1 MPSASLRDVVE
12 LMTNTRFA
20 EACVMYLEELLNKPQ
35 EETPDKI
42 THVSLVQALFIVSI
56 SPAPRPPCRR
66 RSSTHEQRLAEALQR
81 RPFHAAV
88 RVRVRLVAGQLGA
101 VGRGARLR
109 KRRRY
114 SSWRRSASSASICA
128 ARSTADGDTAAAA
141 RGIQCSEQILE

>member
-1 MPSASLRDVVE
+1 MNWMNSDQSIGAVPAGSA
-12 LMTNTRFA
+12 
-20 EACVMYLEELLNKPQ
+20 EE
-35 EETPDKI
+35 
-42 THVSLVQALFIVSI
+42 
-56 SPAPRPPCRR
+56 RG
-66 RSSTHEQRLAEALQR
+66 EQRLAEALQR